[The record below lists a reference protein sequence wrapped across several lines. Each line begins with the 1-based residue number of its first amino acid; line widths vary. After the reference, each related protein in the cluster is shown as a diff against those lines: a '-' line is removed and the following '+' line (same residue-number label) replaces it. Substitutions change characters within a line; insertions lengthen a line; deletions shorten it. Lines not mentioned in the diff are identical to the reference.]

1 MKNTK
6 LWVAGAF
13 VFLSTGCSVTP
24 EAFDD
29 DTVAQIL
36 ANDRSAVLAGA
47 APVTS
52 SISIDE
58 AVARALTYNLD
69 MRTKLFEQSL
79 AAAELEAGKF
89 DMLPKL
95 MANAGYFWRN
105 NENVRFSANSES
117 PDTFTNDTPFIST
130 EREHIGRDATLSW
143 SLLDFGASYYTAK
156 QNADRVIVASERR
169 RKAMHTLIQNV
180 RSAYWR
186 ALAAEALGERVN
198 QTIRQ
203 AEDALEMS
211 RAMSD
216 ERVRS
221 PDEALR
227 YQRNLLENLRLLE
240 AVEREVINSRVSL
253 ANLMGLMPGAE
264 FTLVEPDT
272 TPTKIAVGLTEL
284 EAIALMRNTD
294 LREKMLDVRIA
305 ANDTRKAILKLLPG
319 LSFDYGVRKDDDY
332 YLKNQEWRD
341 ASVRVSYNLFS
352 LLSAPAI
359 KRAAKKNEALAEAR
373 RIALQMTVLSQVH
386 LTYYSYH
393 EALQQFSRADDIFSV
408 DSQLAAL
415 AASQTQSATAGS
427 LREISASVTSIL
439 SLVRRYQ
446 AMAKVNEAAG
456 QLQASLGLEPNI
468 PSLDD
473 ASVAQLTNRVAK
485 WSSTGMGLENL
496 PLQAPELFLNEASE

>member
-1 MKNTK
+1 
-6 LWVAGAF
+6 
-13 VFLSTGCSVTP
+13 
-24 EAFDD
+24 
-29 DTVAQIL
+29 
-36 ANDRSAVLAGA
+36 
-47 APVTS
+47 
-52 SISIDE
+52 
-58 AVARALTYNLD
+58 
-69 MRTKLFEQSL
+69 
-79 AAAELEAGKF
+79 
-89 DMLPKL
+89 
-95 MANAGYFWRN
+95 
-105 NENVRFSANSES
+105 
-117 PDTFTNDTPFIST
+117 
-130 EREHIGRDATLSW
+130 
-143 SLLDFGASYYTAK
+143 
-156 QNADRVIVASERR
+156 
-169 RKAMHTLIQNV
+169 MHTLIQNV